1 MKKKKSFYKWGKYLI
16 VIGITLLMFLFYR
29 SVERVPLLADDN
41 MVFVKAVV
49 VQNDHEDEQAQASL
63 DSGDTQQVVLEI
75 RSGAHKGEK
84 VDAYSLNGYL
94 YGANCKVGTKVIASL
109 SEYDGMLSANVYNY
123 DREAA
128 IAVLLAVFFG
138 LMWLVGGKKGF
149 NSILALIFTFVAV
162 IMMYIPMM
170 YIGMSPFIAAT
181 ITVVIITLVTFILI
195 ADFQMKSIGAMLGTI
210 FGVIVSGLIAL
221 VFGHFGHVTG
231 FNVEILTKEEGLQK
245 TANNLIYVGQNS
257 RLDIGG
263 MLFSGILI
271 ASLGAVMDVAM
282 SVSTSLHEIKEQRS
296 EITAKEIFK
305 SGINIGRDMI
315 GTMSNTLILAYV
327 GGSLGLVMIIYAYS
341 YQMHQILNMYSI
353 AIEIMRGV
361 AGTIGII
368 LTVPI
373 TSLIMSV
380 LLTREKKAVSENE
393 QKCECK

>member
-1 MKKKKSFYKWGKYLI
+1 MEKKKSFYKWGKYLI

-63 DSGDTQQVVLEI
+63 DSGDTQQVILEI
-75 RSGAHKGEK
+75 RSGVHKGEK

-128 IAVLLAVFFG
+128 IAILLAVFFG

-170 YIGMSPFIAAT
+170 YIGVSPFIAAT

-231 FNVEILTKEEGLQK
+231 FNVDDIE
-245 TANNLIYVGQNS
+245 NLIYVGQNS

-380 LLTREKKAVSENE
+380 LLTREKSSVGK
-393 QKCECK
+393 

>member
-1 MKKKKSFYKWGKYLI
+1 MERITKKKAIEIIGTAAALLVLFGIIWYVSSSVKKTPLI
-16 VIGITLLMFLFYR
+16 SEDGLEYAKATVVEIVKGNSGGNNTGEGEMAGSQDVKVKIT
-29 SVERVPLLADDN
+29 
-41 MVFVKAVV
+41 
-49 VQNDHEDEQAQASL
+49 
-63 DSGDTQQVVLEI
+63 SG
-75 RSGAHKGEK
+75 SHKGKTVE
-84 VDAYSLNGYL
+84 ANNLNGYL
-94 YGANCKVGTKVIASL
+94 YGANCQVGTKVIVQISA
-109 SEYDGMLSANVYNY
+109 YGDVINANVYNY
-123 DREAA
+123 DREYVMYAL
-128 IAVLLAVFFG
+128 IGLFLLI
-138 LMWLVGGKKGF
+138 LCLIGGKRGIY
-149 NSILALIFTFVAV
+149 SA
-162 IMMYIPMM
+162 
-170 YIGMSPFIAAT
+170 
-181 ITVVIITLVTFILI
+181 
-195 ADFQMKSIGAMLGTI
+195 
-210 FGVIVSGLIAL
+210 IAL
-221 VFGHFGHVTG
+221 VFTFICIIGLYLPLLYEGASPFPLTIAVVCLITIVSLLLIGGFTKKTVCATIGTIMGVAVSGIIAMLFGKLSHISGYNTE
-231 FNVEILTKEEGLQK
+231 EIE
-245 TANNLIYVGQNS
+245 NLIYVAQNCK
-257 RLDIGG
+257 LQVGD
-263 MLFSGILI
+263 LLYSGILI

>member
-1 MKKKKSFYKWGKYLI
+1 MKKGKQFYKWGKYLI
-16 VIGITLLMFLFYR
+16 VIGITLLMFLFYQ
-29 SVERVPLLADDN
+29 SVERKPLLADDN

-49 VQNDHEDEQAQASL
+49 VQNDNEELQEQASL

-75 RSGAHKGEK
+75 RSGSHKGEK
-84 VDAYSLNGYL
+84 VEAYSLNGYL

-109 SEYDGMLSANVYNY
+109 SEYDGELSANVYNY
-123 DREAA
+123 DREFE
-128 IAVLLAVFFG
+128 IGVLLAVFFA

-170 YIGMSPFIAAT
+170 YIGISPFIAAT

-195 ADFQMKSIGAMLGTI
+195 ADLQMKSIGAMLGTI

-221 VFGHFGHVTG
+221 AFGHFGHVTG
-231 FNVEILTKEEGLQK
+231 YNVDDIE
-245 TANNLIYVGQNS
+245 NLIYVGQNS

-282 SVSTSLHEIKEQRS
+282 SVSTSLHEIKEQRP

-380 LLTREKKAVSENE
+380 LLTREKKAVSKNE
-393 QKCECK
+393 

>member
-170 YIGMSPFIAAT
+170 YIGVSPFIAAT

-231 FNVEILTKEEGLQK
+231 FNVDDIE
-245 TANNLIYVGQNS
+245 NLIYVGQNS

-380 LLTREKKAVSENE
+380 LLTREKKAVSEKE